1 MAAYYSAHGHGV
13 MTEHE
18 FIQIPF
24 NHMQFPIHPFF
35 WHNAFMYYIA
45 DQNYQMHESIF
56 FPPKILIL
64 DTGSMSR
71 FALWWLK
78 INIGLFS
85 SALQFSKLY
94 CNSVHSVYYIDRSCH
109 SLIAKQ
115 QLCTVAFFSL
125 VKVKACQMECK
136 RKLYKYIFQRIL
148 TKKRKMS
155 RLNFPLNVNM
165 RTILRNGIF
174 LPQLILA
181 CLLF

>member
-1 MAAYYSAHGHGV
+1 
-13 MTEHE
+13 
-18 FIQIPF
+18 
-24 NHMQFPIHPFF
+24 MQFFIHPFF
-35 WHNAFMYYIA
+35 WHNAFMYQTA
-45 DQNYQMHESIF
+45 DQNYQMRVFF
-56 FPPKILIL
+56 FPLKILIL

-94 CNSVHSVYYIDRSCH
+94 CNSVHSVYYRQESP
-109 SLIAKQ
+109 

-125 VKVKACQMECK
+125 VKAKACQMESQ

-155 RLNFPLNVNM
+155 RLNFPLNVKM
-165 RTILRNGIF
+165 RTVLRNGIF